1 MLHAALALGLVAS
14 RFEPAAAQKPDAF
27 AGVPRAVRSFVES
40 GDLSG
45 AVMLVASKERV
56 LHLSAVGASEVASGR
71 KMQTNDLFWIASM
84 SKPITAV
91 AVALLVG
98 DRKLAFDDPV
108 EKYLPEFRDRWVVQ
122 EQASDRRVLEK
133 AARPITVRD
142 LLTHTSGMGEYTIT
156 DPHWTLAQMSQVVS
170 REPLR
175 FQPGTRWAYST
186 AAFDVLGR
194 IVEVASGASF
204 DAFLQRRL
212 FDPLGMTSTTF
223 WPTREQ
229 DRRLARTY
237 DRDSASGRLVPTS
250 IAYMYGGAITDRRRP
265 PLGGAGLFSTAE
277 DIAKFYQ
284 LMLNDGVSHGRRI
297 LSHESVAEMTRKQTG
312 ELRARA
318 GMPWGLGFCII
329 EDPSQMR
336 ANATLSPGTFGHGG
350 AHGTHGWADP
360 KRGIVYVF
368 MIQRGDLRPN
378 PDDSPM
384 RRAYQD
390 AVAAALGL
398 QRDVLGG
405 RGGHRAGA
413 PPADSLR
420 AVAATGTAG

>member
-1 MLHAALALGLVAS
+1 M
-14 RFEPAAAQKPDAF
+14 RTDA
-27 AGVPRAVRSFVES
+27 
-40 GDLSG
+40 
-45 AVMLVASKERV
+45 
-56 LHLSAVGASEVASGR
+56 
-71 KMQTNDLFWIASM
+71 LFWIASM

-91 AVALLVG
+91 AVALLVD

-108 EKYLPEFRDRWVVQ
+108 EKYLPEFRDRWVVE
-122 EQASDRRVLEK
+122 EQTSDRRVLTK
-133 AARPITVRD
+133 AARAITVRD

-175 FQPGTRWAYST
+175 FQPGTRWSYST

-194 IVEVASGASF
+194 IVEVVSGTSF
-204 DAFLQRRL
+204 DAFLERRL

-223 WPTREQ
+223 WPSPEQ

-237 DRDSASGRLVPTS
+237 NRDTTSRGLVPTS

-277 DIAKFYQ
+277 DIAKFHQ
-284 LMLNDGVSHGRRI
+284 LMLNDGMSRGRRI
-297 LSHESVAEMTRKQTG
+297 LSHASVVEMTRKQTG

-329 EDPSQMR
+329 EDPSQVK
-336 ANATLSPGTFGHGG
+336 ANATLSPGSFGHGG

-360 KRGIVYVF
+360 KRGIVYVL

-398 QRDVLGG
+398 QRDVLRG
-405 RGGHRAGA
+405 RHEPRAGA
-413 PPADSLR
+413 PPAAELR
-420 AVAATGTAG
+420 PVAAIGTAG